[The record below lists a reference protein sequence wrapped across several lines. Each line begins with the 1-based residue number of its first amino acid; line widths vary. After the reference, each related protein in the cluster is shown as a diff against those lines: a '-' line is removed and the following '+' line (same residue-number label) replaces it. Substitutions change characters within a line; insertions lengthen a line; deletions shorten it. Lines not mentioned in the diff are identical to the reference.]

1 MIISWPE
8 VVLCL
13 DGDAF
18 FASVT
23 QAVHPEL
30 KGKPV
35 VTGWERGI
43 ATAVS
48 YEARALGIKRGMPCW
63 EIKKQY
69 PEVTIAVSD
78 YRIYHMFSEKMF
90 TVMRKYSPC
99 VEVYSVDEGFADLKG
114 MRRPLHMSYEQIASS
129 IKKEIESSLGI
140 TVSIGLSVTKSLA
153 KLAVNME
160 KPSGLTVIPGK
171 EIDGLLKKT
180 PIDKVWGIGGQ
191 STALLT
197 KLGVATAF
205 DFSKKPESF
214 IKQYFS
220 KPFHEIWRELNGEM
234 VYAVNPDAKRVYKSI
249 TRSATVTPA
258 TNDKDILWARMSDHI
273 EAAFF
278 KARNYNY
285 AVKRVFLFLKDQS
298 FHHHG
303 VEIKL
308 AESTSYPMSI
318 KRELKEGFEKLYKKS
333 MMVRASGA
341 TIYEFSENN
350 QKQASLFFGNSEMET
365 KAKSLYPMVENKKVD
380 FGTSLFDS
388 DRLIRKKKE
397 IKLSLPLLSRLE

>member
-8 VVLCL
+8 AVLCL

-48 YEARALGIKRGMPCW
+48 YEARALGVKRGMRCW
-63 EIKKQY
+63 EIKKEF
-69 PEVTIAVSD
+69 PTVTIAVSD

-114 MRRPLHMSYEQIASS
+114 MRRPLHMSYEQIAAT
-129 IKKEIESSLGI
+129 IKKEVEGSLGI
-140 TVSIGLSVTKSLA
+140 TVSIGVSVNKSLA
-153 KLAVNME
+153 KLAVSKN
-160 KPSGLTVIPGK
+160 KPSGLTIVGGK
-171 EIDGLLKKT
+171 DIDSILKET

-191 STALLT
+191 STALLI
-197 KLGVATAF
+197 KLGVTTAF
-205 DFSKKPESF
+205 DFAKKPESF

-220 KPFHEIWRELNGEM
+220 KPYMEIWRELNGEM
-234 VYAVNPDAKRVYKSI
+234 IYGVNPDAKRVYKSI
-249 TRSATVTPA
+249 TRSSTVTPA
-258 TNDKDILWARMSDHI
+258 TNDKDVLWARLSDHI
-273 EAAFF
+273 EDAFF

-303 VEIKL
+303 FEIKL

-318 KRELKEGFEKLYKKS
+318 KKELKEGFEKIYKKNIAY
-333 MMVRASGA
+333 RASGA
-341 TIYEFSENN
+341 TIYEFSENT
-350 QKQASLFFGNSEMET
+350 QKQASLFFGNSNMET
-365 KAKSLYPMVENKKVD
+365 KAKSLYPMVESKKVD
-380 FGTSLFDS
+380 FGTSLFDT

>member
-8 VVLCL
+8 AVLCL

-63 EIKKQY
+63 EIKKQF
-69 PEVTIAVSD
+69 PTVTIAVSD
-78 YRIYHMFSEKMF
+78 YRIYHLFSEKMF
-90 TVMRKYSPC
+90 AVMRNYSPC

-114 MRRPLHMSYEQIASS
+114 MRRPLHMTYEQIAKA
-129 IKKEIESSLGI
+129 IKHDIESSLGI
-140 TVSIGLSVTKSLA
+140 TVSIGVSVTKSLA
-153 KLAVNME
+153 KLAVNFN
-160 KPSGLTVIPGK
+160 KPSGLTMIPGK
-171 EIDGLLKKT
+171 EIDEILKKT
-180 PIDKVWGIGGQ
+180 DIEKVWGIGGQ
-191 STALLT
+191 TTAFLRKLNVSTAYEF
-197 KLGVATAF
+197 A
-205 DFSKKPESF
+205 KKAESF
-214 IKQYFS
+214 ITKNFS
-220 KPFHEIWRELNGEM
+220 KPYQEIWNELNGNM
-234 VYAVNPDAKRVYKSI
+234 IYAVNPNAKREYKSI
-249 TRSATVTPA
+249 TRSSTVTPA
-258 TNDKDILWARMSDHI
+258 TDDKDILWARLLDHV

-285 AVKRVFLFLKDQS
+285 AVKKVFIFLKDQS

-303 VEIKL
+303 IEIKL
-308 AESTSYPMSI
+308 AESTSYPISI
-318 KRELKEGFEKLYKKS
+318 RKELKEGFEKICKNNLL
-333 MMVRASGA
+333 VRASGA

-350 QKQASLFFGNSEMET
+350 QKQASLFFGNSVMET
-365 KAKSLYPMVENKKVD
+365 KAKSLYPMLENKKVD

-388 DRLIRKKKE
+388 DRLIKKKKE

>member
-8 VVLCL
+8 AILCL

-48 YEARALGIKRGMPCW
+48 YEARALGVTRGMRCW
-63 EIKKQY
+63 EIKKQF
-69 PEVTIAVSD
+69 PQVIITHSD
-78 YRIYHMFSEKMF
+78 YRLYHLFSEKMF
-90 TVMRKYSPC
+90 QVCRKYSPS
-99 VEVYSVDEGFADLKG
+99 VEVYSVDEGFCDLKG
-114 MRRPLHMSYEQIASS
+114 MRRPLHMSYEQIASA
-129 IKKEIESSLGI
+129 IKKEVESSLGI
-140 TVSIGLSVTKSLA
+140 TVSIGVSVTKSLA
-153 KLAVNME
+153 KLAVNKN
-160 KPSGLTVIPGK
+160 KPSGLTVVPGK
-171 EIDGLLKKT
+171 EIDGILKDTEVSK
-180 PIDKVWGIGGQ
+180 IWGIGGQ
-191 STALLT
+191 STSLLN
-197 KLGVATAF
+197 KLGIATAY
-205 DFSKKPESF
+205 DYAHKSEAF

-220 KPFHEIWRELNGEM
+220 KPFLEIWRELNGEM
-234 VYAVNPDAKRVYKSI
+234 VYAVNPNAKREYKSI
-249 TRSATVTPA
+249 TRSQTVTPP
-258 TNDKDILWARMSDHI
+258 TNDRDVLWARLLGHVEDS
-273 EAAFF
+273 FF

-285 AVKRVFLFLKDQS
+285 AVKKVFIYLKDQK

-303 VEIKL
+303 IEIKL
-308 AESTSYPMSI
+308 AESTSFPMTVR
-318 KRELKEGFEKLYKKS
+318 RELKEGFEKIYKKN
-333 MMVRASGA
+333 VLFRATGA
-341 TIYEFSENN
+341 TVYDFSENK
-350 QKQASLFFGNSEMET
+350 QKQASLFFGNSNMEN
-365 KAKSLYPMVENKKVD
+365 KAKKLYPSIEAKKVD